1 MKNPE
6 LQSWVVVSAFRNSSP
21 AQVDRWLTQ
30 CNSLRQMVAGGGRCR
45 VVAVVGDCS
54 PGDRTEALLRSG
66 ALARGMG
73 LEIVEYNHGGPHF
86 GSVESAQRMQQLS
99 GVGNAMLDSV
109 APDDDLVFYVESDL
123 IWEPSIPIALAGYLN
138 LWSGPQVVAPLVFA
152 GEYFY
157 DVWGFRLNGS
167 KFAPFFPYHSD
178 LGPGLTFVDS
188 VGSCMVMH
196 ASVACNRF
204 LRMSTGALVELCER
218 LRNTGHSIGVVPTL
232 SVRHPA

>member
-1 MKNPE
+1 MNSPE
-6 LQSWVVVSAFRNSSP
+6 SAAWVVVSAFRDSSP
-21 AQVDRWLTQ
+21 AQVNRWLTQ
-30 CNSLRQMVAGGGRCR
+30 CNSLRQMVASEGRCR

-73 LEIVEYNHGGPHF
+73 LEIVQYNHGGPHF

-109 APDDDLVFYVESDL
+109 APDDELVFYVESDL
-123 IWEPSIPIALAGYLN
+123 IWEPNTPLGLAGYLDYAHG
-138 LWSGPQVVAPLVFA
+138 LHVVAPLVFA

-157 DVWGFRLNGS
+157 DVWGFRLNGER
-167 KFAPFFPYHSD
+167 FAPFFPYHRD
-178 LGPGLTFVDS
+178 LGPGLTLVDS
-188 VGSCMVMH
+188 VGSCMVMFADKARSPH
-196 ASVACNRF
+196 
-204 LRMSTGALVELCER
+204 LRMSDGALVEFCER
-218 LRNTGHSIGVVPTL
+218 LRNSGHSIGVVPTL